1 MATTVAYRRHPAFRL
16 MRLRRTLVLVGL
28 LTATHAPRAQAP
40 ARPAARRPAPAP
52 APAAPTDPAARRALL
67 YWPTDPFWASRA
79 PDTVVVDIET
89 TRGPI
94 TVVLRRAW
102 APHGVDRAYN
112 LARAGYFD
120 D

>member
-1 MATTVAYRRHPAFRL
+1 
-16 MRLRRTLVLVGL
+16 VL
-28 LTATHAPRAQAP
+28 
-40 ARPAARRPAPAP
+40 
-52 APAAPTDPAARRALL
+52 
-67 YWPTDPFWASRA
+67 
-79 PDTVVVDIET
+79 VDIET

-120 D
+120 DSRFYRVVDGFVAQFGLAGDPGDRRRLEPETLPPDARRASNARGTVTFAQFKPDDRTTTCSSTCATTRASTRSASRRSGAS